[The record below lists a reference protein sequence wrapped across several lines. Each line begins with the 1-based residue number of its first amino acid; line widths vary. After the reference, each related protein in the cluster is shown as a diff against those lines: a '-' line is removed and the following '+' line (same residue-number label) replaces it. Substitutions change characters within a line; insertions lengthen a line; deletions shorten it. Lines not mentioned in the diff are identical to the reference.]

1 MYNSI
6 QCELVGKMSSSLE
19 DFTIVSTSFAR
30 FLLFSL
36 RFQCCAAEKNSY
48 NKHKLFKPCCLR
60 NISFPDSDSQKFE
73 NFFYVSGKTSRL
85 QEFSG
90 NLKGFIVR
98 PLLNFA
104 FQMSL
109 IDLFIALNVFFIEKS
124 WSQEIFELTQRPSGD
139 PRDKLVDAEDK
150 QKEQKYDKAGDKGE
164 RTKKVLTKRAM
175 TWGWKGKGNSKRRLY
190 LVLIFFLLRAR
201 QWGWDITLLF
211 FPLKWGFL
219 KCPCR

>member
-124 WSQEIFELTQRPSGD
+124 
-139 PRDKLVDAEDK
+139 
-150 QKEQKYDKAGDKGE
+150 
-164 RTKKVLTKRAM
+164 
-175 TWGWKGKGNSKRRLY
+175 
-190 LVLIFFLLRAR
+190 
-201 QWGWDITLLF
+201 
-211 FPLKWGFL
+211 
-219 KCPCR
+219 